1 MSSPSVQSKDPANLS
16 IRRWRLSTVVRMSK
30 KLLGGVCLCIWKLLA
45 APLCKVG
52 NRIISR
58 YRKVADAEAAI
69 HALKAQLVAQHGSFE
84 QERKTY
90 KDREAILQQQ
100 LDEYKSKFLEL
111 ERKRPFLEKLAIV
124 GAAVRCRALEHAK
137 GRRIFGEGKDK
148 FTNIRGEV
156 DMEVIKKGNVACHR
170 GNIKADYSLYQ
181 LGYKHLQSFNQIYK
195 PRCPLFFLVS
205 GVSKYGD
212 PCDECAYQ
220 FGIA

>member
-1 MSSPSVQSKDPANLS
+1 MPIINCGSNVKE
-16 IRRWRLSTVVRMSK
+16 
-30 KLLGGVCLCIWKLLA
+30 LLGVILPLYMKLLA

-58 YRKVADAEAAI
+58 YHKVADAEAAI

-100 LDEYKSKFLEL
+100 LDEYKSKVLEL
-111 ERKRPFLEKLAIV
+111 ERRRPFLEKLAIV

-156 DMEVIKKGNVACHR
+156 DIEVIKKGNVACHR
-170 GNIKADYSLYQ
+170 GI
-181 LGYKHLQSFNQIYK
+181 
-195 PRCPLFFLVS
+195 
-205 GVSKYGD
+205 
-212 PCDECAYQ
+212 
-220 FGIA
+220 